1 MQIHIFLSH
10 SLFFWNSIFGIIFHL
25 FHLASQQCLFSQ
37 FFFLF
42 SLQSFLLKLYFQ
54 LPPISQFIVEPNDSD
69 YDRSHTECNHGV
81 PKKHSNVG
89 LQLVQVVNKVYD
101 NEESQVYRIV
111 YQHANC
117 MDFEWHFVWIYRNYH
132 NHMDYLEQQYD
143 YRCVNF
149 HVVKSIGK
157 QHQKSHDSQIH
168 KQPSLIVNLFRS
180 FIRVTH
186 RFTALPNISKVA
198 HYDHEYHKSWWNGN
212 RLTSFL
218 NQKPA

>member
-10 SLFFWNSIFGIIFHL
+10 SLFFRNSISGIIFHL
-25 FHLASQQCLFSQ
+25 FHLASQQCLFFQ

-42 SLQSFLLKLYFQ
+42 SLHSFLLKLYFQ
-54 LPPISQFIVEPNDSD
+54 LPTISQFIVEPNDSNC
-69 YDRSHTECNHGV
+69 YRNHTECNHSIA
-81 PKKHSNVG
+81 KKHSNVR

-111 YQHANC
+111 DQHANG
-117 MDFEWHFVWIYRNYH
+117 MDFEGHFVRVYRKNH
-132 NHMDYLEQQYD
+132 NNMNHLEQQYD

-168 KQPSLIVNLFRS
+168 KQPSLIVNLLWS

-198 HYDHEYHKSWWNGN
+198 HYDNEYHKS
-212 RLTSFL
+212 
-218 NQKPA
+218 